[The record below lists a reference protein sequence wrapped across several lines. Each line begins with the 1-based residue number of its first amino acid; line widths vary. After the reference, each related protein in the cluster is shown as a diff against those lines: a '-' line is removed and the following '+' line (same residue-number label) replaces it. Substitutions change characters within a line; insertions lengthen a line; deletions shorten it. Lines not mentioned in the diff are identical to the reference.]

1 MCFLFPWPKLCPSNF
16 FAKQLKLYHMEINIL
31 MYTVRLEHK
40 SFRPIFGLLLST
52 TVDIVSLFFTHAKFL
67 HQHKYNFEVLI
78 VTLNV
83 FQHWPFLWQ
92 WGQYARKLPHFIHQ
106 QCPCDYSED
115 YILSDTENIS
125 MPVLYV
131 KNEVTQI
138 HLITVKTTKKSSNKL
153 VLMSLKTNDI
163 TCRLPFII
171 KDCDGTSCLYFFLK
185 EIWNVSCKW

>member
-1 MCFLFPWPKLCPSNF
+1 MNWIYGSTERDNWLMPSFTCIVQEYLSRSRRKLCAFYFLDQSCVLQTF

-78 VTLNV
+78 VTLSV

-92 WGQYARKLPHFIHQ
+92 WGQYARKLPHFIYQ

-115 YILSDTENIS
+115 YILIN
-125 MPVLYV
+125 
-131 KNEVTQI
+131 
-138 HLITVKTTKKSSNKL
+138 
-153 VLMSLKTNDI
+153 
-163 TCRLPFII
+163 
-171 KDCDGTSCLYFFLK
+171 
-185 EIWNVSCKW
+185 